1 MLSKFVFRRN
11 GRNVDNC
18 NSKEQ
23 HQRRFLKRQSPCQ
36 SDLSSASP
44 PAFTSPESCS
54 SFKTARSVF
63 SGCSKMCATREEDI
77 HLNVLEMVVQH
88 VPRDLVPTILS
99 FAGPKLMA
107 ALSATCKTWR
117 SIVMTDSVWK
127 TLCEDMSKVSAQ
139 YTLFVTF
146 TLYFL
151 IKILL
156 YLIVVVVK

>member
-1 MLSKFVFRRN
+1 
-11 GRNVDNC
+11 
-18 NSKEQ
+18 
-23 HQRRFLKRQSPCQ
+23 
-36 SDLSSASP
+36 
-44 PAFTSPESCS
+44 
-54 SFKTARSVF
+54 
-63 SGCSKMCATREEDI
+63 MCATREEDI